1 MVFDSP
7 DGTEKIRIT
16 VPFSEAVATFV
27 PVLSRATAA
36 KRKLMIQLTY
46 KLYNIYIYYII
57 RYNLYL

>member
-36 KRKLMIQLTY
+36 KLMIQLKY
-46 KLYNIYIYYII
+46 KLYNV
-57 RYNLYL
+57 

>member
-1 MVFDSP
+1 MVFNSP

-36 KRKLMIQLTY
+36 RMVHYKVFIIKLI
-46 KLYNIYIYYII
+46 
-57 RYNLYL
+57 

>member
-36 KRKLMIQLTY
+36 KSLWLNYYI
-46 KLYNIYIYYII
+46 IYIYY
-57 RYNLYL
+57 YT

>member
-36 KRKLMIQLTY
+36 KRSLMILYYTY
-46 KLYNIYIYYII
+46 SSYS
-57 RYNLYL
+57 YL

>member
-1 MVFDSP
+1 MVSDSP

-36 KRKLMIQLTY
+36 KRIDYIGMIWVVCF
-46 KLYNIYIYYII
+46 YY
-57 RYNLYL
+57 RL